1 MIPKKILNYLAK
13 NKIKYE
19 ILKHKIVYTSY
30 DLAATLK
37 KKLNEIA
44 KTLIVKTDK
53 DYFLL
58 VLPASRQV
66 DFPKLKKIFKAK
78 KLSLIK
84 ENLMKKIF
92 KVKPGTVPPFGS
104 LFKLDVCLD
113 KSLKKVKKIIVR
125 AGSYAES
132 LKIKISDLIKM
143 EKPEEGQFTS
153 EKK

>member
-66 DFPKLKKIFKAK
+66 DFPKLKEIFKAK